1 MAKYIA
7 VAGKGGVG
15 KTTFTALLLRQMIQQ
30 KRGIS
35 ILAVDADPNANLGEA
50 LGLTVTATISALLE
64 QTKDPKAIPN
74 GMPKNI
80 FIEYKLQQSLVESQD
95 IDLLVMGGPQG
106 AGCYCYP
113 NDILRKYIEE
123 IGENYD
129 FVVVDSEAGLEHISR
144 RTIPRIDEMFVISD
158 SSARGIRSAGRVH
171 ELIRG
176 LKSAVS
182 TLHLIVTKTSEG
194 TLESLNEEI
203 KLTGLTVI
211 GDIPLDPLVVEYDL
225 AGKALF
231 DLPDDAVS
239 VKAVE
244 KILGRAGIFN

>member
-1 MAKYIA
+1 MSKYIA

-15 KTTFTALLLRQMIQQ
+15 KTTFTALLLKQMIQR
-30 KRGIS
+30 KKGTS

-50 LGLTVTATISALLE
+50 LGLSVTSTISELLE
-64 QTKDPKAIPN
+64 LSKDPKAIPQ

-80 FIEYKLQQSLVESQD
+80 FIEYKLQQSLVESKE

-113 NDILRKYIEE
+113 NDILRKHLEN

-129 FVVVDSEAGLEHISR
+129 FVAVDSEAGLEHISR
-144 RTIPRIDEMFVISD
+144 RTIPHIDVMFVISD

-171 ELIRG
+171 DLILG
-176 LKSAVS
+176 LKSAVK
-182 TLHLIVTKTSEG
+182 TIYLVVTKSTEG
-194 TLESLNEEI
+194 SMESLNEEI
-203 KLTGLTVI
+203 ERTGLNVI

-225 AGKALF
+225 AGKPLF

-244 KILGRAGIFN
+244 SILNRAGIFN

>member
-1 MAKYIA
+1 MTKYIA

-15 KTTFTALLLRQMIQQ
+15 KTTFTALLLRQMVHQR
-30 KRGIS
+30 RGIS
-35 ILAVDADPNANLGEA
+35 VLAVDADPNANLGEA
-50 LGLTVTATISALLE
+50 LGLTVTATISDLLE

-74 GMPKNI
+74 GMSKQI
-80 FIEYKLQQSLVESQD
+80 FIEYKLSQALVETKD
-95 IDLLVMGGPQG
+95 IDLFAMGGPQG
-106 AGCYCYP
+106 AGCYCYA
-113 NDILRKYIEE
+113 NDLLRKYIET

-158 SSARGIRSAGRVH
+158 SSARGVRSAGRVH

-176 LKSAVS
+176 LKSAVGS
-182 TLHLIVTKTSEG
+182 LHLIVTKSSEG
-194 TLESLNEEI
+194 SMESLTAEI
-203 KLTGLTVI
+203 ERTGLTLI
-211 GDIPLDPLVVEYDL
+211 GDIPLDPMVVEYDL
-225 AGKALF
+225 AGKPLY

-244 KILGRAGIFN
+244 SILNRAGIFN

>member
-15 KTTFTALLLRQMIQQ
+15 KTTFTALLLRQMVHQ
-30 KRGIS
+30 KSGIS
-35 ILAVDADPNANLGEA
+35 VLAVDADPNANLGEA
-50 LGLTVTATISALLE
+50 LGLTVTATISDLLE

-74 GMPKNI
+74 GMPKQI
-80 FIEYKLQQSLVESQD
+80 FIEYKLQQSLVETKD

-113 NDILRKYIEE
+113 NDLLRKYLET

-176 LKSAVS
+176 LKSAVG
-182 TLHLIVTKTSEG
+182 TLHLIVTKTGEDSM
-194 TLESLNEEI
+194 ESLGEEI
-203 KLTGLTVI
+203 KRTGLTVI

-225 AGKALF
+225 AGKPLF

-239 VKAVE
+239 VKAV
-244 KILGRAGIFN
+244 KSILNRAGVFN

>member
-1 MAKYIA
+1 MTKYIA

-15 KTTFTALLLRQMIQQ
+15 KTTFTALLLRQMVHQR
-30 KRGIS
+30 RGIS
-35 ILAVDADPNANLGEA
+35 VLAVDADPNANLGEA
-50 LGLTVTATISALLE
+50 LGLTVTATISDLLE

-74 GMPKNI
+74 GMSKQI
-80 FIEYKLQQSLVESQD
+80 FIEYKLSQALVETKD
-95 IDLLVMGGPQG
+95 IDLFAMGGPQG
-106 AGCYCYP
+106 AGCYCYA
-113 NDILRKYIEE
+113 NDLLRKYIET

-158 SSARGIRSAGRVH
+158 SSARGVRSAGRVH

-176 LKSAVS
+176 LKSAVGS
-182 TLHLIVTKTSEG
+182 LHLIVTKSSEG
-194 TLESLNEEI
+194 SMESLSAEI
-203 KLTGLTVI
+203 ERTGLTLI
-211 GDIPLDPLVVEYDL
+211 GDIPLDPMVVEYDL
-225 AGKALF
+225 AGKPLY

-244 KILGRAGIFN
+244 SILNRAGIFN

>member
-15 KTTFTALLLRQMIQQ
+15 KTTFAALLLRQMVQQ
-30 KRGIS
+30 KREIS
-35 ILAVDADPNANLGEA
+35 VLAVDADPNANLGEA
-50 LGLTVTATISALLE
+50 LGLTVTATISDLLE
-64 QTKDPKAIPN
+64 QTKDPKTIPT

-80 FIEYKLQQSLVESQD
+80 FIEYKLQQSLVETKD

-113 NDILRKYIEE
+113 NDLLRKYIENM
-123 IGENYD
+123 GENYD

-158 SSARGIRSAGRVH
+158 SSARGIRSAGRVY

-176 LKSAVS
+176 LKSAVG
-182 TLHLIVTKTSEG
+182 TIHLIVTKTSEG
-194 TLESLNEEI
+194 SMKSLNEEI
-203 KLTGLTVI
+203 ERTGLTVI

-225 AGKALF
+225 AGKPLF

-244 KILGRAGIFN
+244 SILNRAGIFN